1 MQTVFVDQLVGQ
13 TIGAYRVERLLA
25 HGKLSAVYLAQ
36 QPSERE
42 PVGPVALTTFIIPE
56 QFSRGARERFLARF
70 RQDAEILVALRHRH
84 LLPVYAYGE
93 QYGYPY
99 LVTPYMM
106 HGSLADVL
114 KQRGRCTPAYAL
126 TMLEQ
131 IAPSID
137 YAHSQ
142 GVVHGSLKPAN
153 IVFDEQE
160 NMLVAGFGLPHMLQL
175 SGIVASD
182 KPYAHLLN
190 ITEGMLGAPEYFAPE
205 LVKGQEM
212 DSCTDMYALGI
223 VLFELLN
230 GKPPFTDG
238 TALEVAAQHIQ
249 KTVPSLHALH
259 ADVPIALELVIN
271 HALAHKPQE
280 RFHRVSDLAE
290 AFAQVYRG
298 TYNTQPLE
306 GVTSAQN
313 NGTGPLRN
321 AEEYGYTTRER
332 ESVKSWQLTPPVVT
346 GKTPVVRSIPE
357 SEKLVALEKPG
368 QSDSWQ
374 LVPPVVTGKRPVVKT
389 SDPFFARSSESRMA
403 AAPAKPQQAP
413 YAPVP
418 AARPQPNQQ
427 YGWQGQQ
434 QQRQPAQNGEASPWW
449 SHVATSTAVPQ
460 SAQVPQ
466 GFQAPQAP
474 AEPPPLRL
482 PQQPALGTFQAPPAA
497 FLSES
502 MPLRASKR
510 RRSPDQGRRKV
521 VTMLATG
528 GVVAAGLLALGG
540 FELEHMMHNG
550 MQAAVGTTTAK
561 KTTNNKATTAKTNTT
576 TTKKTGTTQNS
587 GTNKGTTA
595 NTGTTQNTNQD
606 GHVIG
611 NTKLAP
617 NSAMAFT
624 SPLNNQNDLLVH
636 LSNNSFVAY
645 DRACTHQNVPVNYD
659 PATQKFVCP
668 LHGSIFDPANN
679 GAVLQGPAQ
688 RPLPK
693 VTIKVNTDGTIAVV

>member
-1 MQTVFVDQLVGQ
+1 MQTVLVDQLVGQ

-36 QPSERE
+36 QLSERE
-42 PVGPVALTTFIIPE
+42 PAGPVALTTFIIPE

-70 RQDAEILVALRHRH
+70 RQDAEVLVTLRHRH

-114 KQRGRCTPAYAL
+114 KQRGRCTPAYTL

-131 IAPSID
+131 IAASID

-212 DSCTDMYALGI
+212 DARTDMYALGI

-230 GKPPFTDG
+230 GNPPFTGG

-271 HALAHKPQE
+271 HALARKPQE

-298 TYNTQPLE
+298 TQPLE
-306 GVTSAQN
+306 SLAPAQGNNTVPMRGVKGAD
-313 NGTGPLRN
+313 
-321 AEEYGYTTRER
+321 EYEYTTRER

-346 GKTPVVRSIPE
+346 GKTPIVRSIPE

-374 LVPPVVTGKRPVVKT
+374 LVPPVVTGKGPVVKT
-389 SDPFFARSSESRMA
+389 SAPFATRSSEPRMA
-403 AAPAKPQQAP
+403 AAPAKPQQVP

-418 AARPQPNQQ
+418 VARPQPNQQ

-434 QQRQPAQNGEASPWW
+434 QQQRQLAQNGEASPWW
-449 SHVATSTAVPQ
+449 SHVATSTAAPQ
-460 SAQVPQ
+460 SAQV
-466 GFQAPQAP
+466 PQAP

-502 MPLRASKR
+502 MPLKAPKR

-528 GVVAAGLLALGG
+528 GVVAAGLLAFGG

-550 MQAAVGTTTAK
+550 MQATVGATTAQ
-561 KTTNNKATTAKTNTT
+561 KTTNNQATTAKTNTT
-576 TTKKTGTTQNS
+576 TTKKTGTPQTS

-595 NTGTTQNTNQD
+595 NNNTNKGTTPTANQD

-611 NTKLAP
+611 STKLAP

-624 SPLNNQNDLLVH
+624 SPLNNQDDLLVH